1 MLPAVV
7 TRALALLR
15 RAEMIAAIALLG
27 TIVAVVLAGTVG
39 RYTGNPV
46 IWSDEVA
53 QALFV
58 WLAMLA
64 ADLTLQRAGHFRI
77 DVLVRLLPRT
87 ARFFLDLAIKL
98 TIAVL
103 LVALVYYG
111 SLLVRLSDFRPLPMT
126 GVPSSWATAALPV
139 AYALMIITVIEQI
152 VRHLR
157 GLPDSDADG
166 RDVM

>member
-1 MLPAVV
+1 ML
-7 TRALALLR
+7 TRFLTLLR
-15 RAEMIAAIALLG
+15 RAEMAAAIALLA
-27 TIVAVVLAGTVG
+27 IVVTVVLAGTIG
-39 RYTGNPV
+39 RYTGHPV

-77 DVLVRLLPRT
+77 DALVRLLPRNF
-87 ARFFLDLAIKL
+87 RFVLDLAIRL
-98 TIAVL
+98 TILAL
-103 LVALVYYG
+103 LFLLVYYG
-111 SLLVRLSDFRPLPMT
+111 FLLARLSDPRPLPMT
-126 GVPSSWATAALPV
+126 GVPSSFAVAALPV
-139 AYALMIITVIEQI
+139 AYALMIITVLEQT

-157 GLPDSDADG
+157 GLPASDAET

>member
-7 TRALALLR
+7 TRVLVVLR
-15 RAEMIAAIALLG
+15 RAEMIAAIALLAAV
-27 TIVAVVLAGTVG
+27 VAVVLAGTVG

-87 ARFFLDLAIKL
+87 ARFLLDLAIKL

-103 LVALVYYG
+103 LLALVYYG

-126 GVPSSWATAALPV
+126 GVPSSWAVAALPV
-139 AYALMIITVIEQI
+139 AYALMIVTVIEQI

-157 GLPDSDADG
+157 GLPESDAEA

>member
-1 MLPAVV
+1 M
-7 TRALALLR
+7 ALAV
-15 RAEMIAAIALLG
+15 ALLG
-27 TIVAVVLAGTVG
+27 AVVAVVLAGTIG

-77 DVLVRLLPRT
+77 DVLARLLPRT
-87 ARFFLDLAIKL
+87 ARFVLDLAIKL

-111 SLLVRLSDFRPLPMT
+111 SFLVRLSDYRPLPMT
-126 GVPSSWATAALPV
+126 GVPSSWAVAALPV
-139 AYALMIITVIEQI
+139 AYALMVVTVVEQV

-157 GLPDSDADG
+157 GLPETGTETGTEA